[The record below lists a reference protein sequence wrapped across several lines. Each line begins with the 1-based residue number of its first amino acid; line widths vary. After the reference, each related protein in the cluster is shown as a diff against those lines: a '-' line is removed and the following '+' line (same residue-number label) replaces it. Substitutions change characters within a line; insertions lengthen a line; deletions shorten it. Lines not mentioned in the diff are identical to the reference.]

1 MTQQRYMLQ
10 FPRKLSDCHPWDP
23 ESNLDDN
30 FILISDESV
39 CGDFA
44 TSLLLFKL
52 IRQNV
57 AIHIIAFNHDQSYFE
72 NFLRRNVS
80 GGVLLQLIKTNLM
93 FQGFDYSRLISSGE
107 LNLHIFSL
115 NAGRDNQNSYFHDN
129 DDRFRKFWDL
139 ISSIAFQNGHRT
151 AIIIDDLDAL
161 DHSCIDPETALSFLR
176 DILHRFLDSS
186 VSL

>member
-1 MTQQRYMLQ
+1 MLQ

-93 FQGFDYSRLISSGE
+93 F
-107 LNLHIFSL
+107 
-115 NAGRDNQNSYFHDN
+115 
-129 DDRFRKFWDL
+129 
-139 ISSIAFQNGHRT
+139 
-151 AIIIDDLDAL
+151 
-161 DHSCIDPETALSFLR
+161 
-176 DILHRFLDSS
+176 
-186 VSL
+186 